1 MDQNG
6 LKQKDLIGILG
17 GKPSVSEI
25 LHEKRLLNLQHI
37 RALSDKFNVNPTT
50 FI

>member
-17 GKPSVSEI
+17 GKSSVSEI